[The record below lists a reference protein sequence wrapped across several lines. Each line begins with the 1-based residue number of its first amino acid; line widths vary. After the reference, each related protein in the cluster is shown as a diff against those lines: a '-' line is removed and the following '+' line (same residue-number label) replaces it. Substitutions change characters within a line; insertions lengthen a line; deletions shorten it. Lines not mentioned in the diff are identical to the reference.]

1 MLKICP
7 HALSLE
13 VKLELILIPCG
24 RPEVLKLR
32 FYWWIHKAYR
42 ELITTSVVFGI
53 GYESPLSPLCF
64 ISFPPFFHS
73 HPSLDWME
81 TLISDQPLISV
92 GCLTRNIF
100 FLHFWEIQFGECISM
115 FVPLKGDCVTRNY
128 ILTLIYYEKE
138 LLLKLISL
146 MLMLPTTRITMITIK
161 WWEVYLVVCNL
172 QLCKLFDGS
181 QSKK

>member
-53 GYESPLSPLCF
+53 GYESPLSLLCF

-73 HPSLDWME
+73 HPSLDGVAVE
-81 TLISDQPLISV
+81 TLISDQPLISI

-100 FLHFWEIQFGECISM
+100 FLHFWEISVWGMHFYVCS
-115 FVPLKGDCVTRNY
+115 FKRRLCH
-128 ILTLIYYEKE
+128 KE
-138 LLLKLISL
+138 LH
-146 MLMLPTTRITMITIK
+146 
-161 WWEVYLVVCNL
+161 
-172 QLCKLFDGS
+172 FDFDILWKRAFIETN
-181 QSKK
+181 QFNANVANDQNNYDNN